1 MASWCPDGVPDSSPF
16 MSFPFPSF
24 VYVCFP
30 DRQRRSTR
38 ACACVCMCVHV
49 HVHVH
54 CDLLVQFVLHVTHH
68 HTLRRGCHAI
78 ELYRRSK
85 RNLGFARSVK
95 HLVKPHR
102 ILLTS
107 IKSPSGSLAKTG
119 ELFRK
124 ANAEGCA
131 PPHRGPQEVLF

>member
-1 MASWCPDGVPDSSPF
+1 
-16 MSFPFPSF
+16 
-24 VYVCFP
+24 
-30 DRQRRSTR
+30 
-38 ACACVCMCVHV
+38 MCV

-78 ELYRRSK
+78 ELHRRSK

-107 IKSPSGSLAKTG
+107 IESPNVSLAKPG

-124 ANAEGCA
+124 ANAEGKYSLAKTGGPYWLCRWISMTA
-131 PPHRGPQEVLF
+131 RHTQYRGNVPRARPATQKGMASLGRPSSTGNTCG